1 MTAFRHEKYVP
12 FRGLSGEALELGEIR
27 AKNQYQ
33 YEIRARTLPLSISI
47 AY

>member
-1 MTAFRHEKYVP
+1 MTAFQHEKYVP
-12 FRGLSGEALELGEIR
+12 FRGLSGEALELGKIR
-27 AKNQYQ
+27 AKNQFQ